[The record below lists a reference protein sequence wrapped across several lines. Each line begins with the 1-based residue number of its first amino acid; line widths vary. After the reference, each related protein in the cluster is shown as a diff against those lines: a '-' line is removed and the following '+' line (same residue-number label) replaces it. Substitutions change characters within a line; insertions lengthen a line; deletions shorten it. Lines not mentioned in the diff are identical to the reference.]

1 MMEHSEKHSHRTRI
15 KQQRQQPN
23 QSPEFFL
30 GRAICRTSNRNMQ
43 SLSLSSAFAYA
54 KSKSGLQAMPLLTR
68 SVAREETDLLRM
80 HSVYKVLLAS
90 LELSNMQ
97 FQISH

>member
-1 MMEHSEKHSHRTRI
+1 
-15 KQQRQQPN
+15 
-23 QSPEFFL
+23 
-30 GRAICRTSNRNMQ
+30 
-43 SLSLSSAFAYA
+43 
-54 KSKSGLQAMPLLTR
+54 MPLLTR